1 MKEELETIL
10 LKSYIRKERTL
21 LWVVSV
27 DNVL

>member
-21 LWVVSV
+21 LWVVSI